1 MKEKTNMNGDFK
13 YSGMNRVGMGRW
25 KRQKIKKERR
35 NNNKKKKQKKIERL
49 KGGEAKRKTEKRP
62 SKYEKDGERRKARRL
77 QAGTSLMAQ

>member
-1 MKEKTNMNGDFK
+1 MNGDFK

-35 NNNKKKKQKKIERL
+35 NNNKKKKNKKIERL